1 MCKKLIGVCWALC
14 MCTGFLPQAEA
25 QCPAAGSCFEVH
37 ATPGCEDA
45 ACCATVCANDPFC
58 CSTEWDSL
66 CVSGANALCGGGG
79 NPACPGTGDCFASN
93 GTPGCE
99 DETCCNAVCAID
111 SFCCDTFWDSIC
123 ADEAVTLCGGG
134 GAPENDD
141 CNSAAPISGTGIFAF
156 NSIGATTD
164 GPDHASCLFFG
175 QSGIANDIWYCWT
188 ASCTDTVTISTC
200 GLTGMDSKIAVYD
213 GCGCPVGDGNLLAC
227 NDDICGL
234 QSTVSFSATTGN
246 SYLIRIGNFPGA
258 SAGTGS
264 FSIGCAGGGN
274 PACPGAGN
282 CFVANGSPGCED
294 GECCND
300 VCAIDA
306 FCCASA
312 WDEIC
317 AGEAEGLCGG
327 APTEACCL
335 IGDCF
340 DMPAATCSTLGGV
353 PQGFGT
359 SCAVEGCG
367 GSGACPGTGSCFVSN
382 GTPGCD
388 DEECC
393 NTVCAIDPFC
403 CDVTWDGIC
412 AQEANDLCGGGGD
425 ACPGEGSCF
434 ENNGT
439 PGCEDETCCET
450 VCAIDSFCCNFF
462 WDQICADEAAELCG
476 EPPCR
481 CPADVNRDGNRDGLD
496 VQPFTDCLLNPEN
509 GPGLPPSSG
518 CGCADADVD
527 GDVDM
532 DDIDRFVS
540 YLLDSTG
547 ECPVCGPGNGDCFS
561 LGGNGSPGCE
571 DEECCA
577 SVCAEDPFCCEVVWD
592 GVCAAEANVICNGAV
607 AEACCLGLDF
617 CVLVNPADCTS
628 LGGQPQGFGLLCE
641 DVECTGPVVCGPGAG
656 DCFTANGTPGCDD
669 ATCCATVCAIDSF
682 CCDVFWDGIC
692 AGEAAQLCDFEP
704 ADNDSCE
711 NATPISGSGTF
722 NFNNLGTT
730 SVGPDHALCNFFGFS
745 NIENDVWFCWTADC
759 TDLVTLSTCGL
770 TTVDTKIAVYNGCAC
785 PEGDESILA
794 CNDDAC
800 FTFQSSVNFNATL
813 GNTYL
818 IRIGTYPG
826 AAPGSGSFTISCGG
840 NASCPGTG
848 DCYVANGTVGCQ
860 NEDCCNTVCA
870 IDPFC
875 CNVTWDGIC
884 ADEAVEL
891 CPISNPSCPGEG
903 SCFEAHATPGCDNAD
918 CCNAVCAAFDFCCD
932 PEGDGWTQDCVDLT
946 ALFCI
951 PE

>member
-1 MCKKLIGVCWALC
+1 MCKKLIGICWALC
-14 MCTGFLPQAEA
+14 LCTGFLPQAEA

-37 ATPGCEDA
+37 ATPGCDDA
-45 ACCATVCANDPFC
+45 ACCETVCADDPFC
-58 CSTEWDSL
+58 CTTEWDSL
-66 CVSGANALCGGGG
+66 CVTGANSLCGGGG
-79 NPACPGTGDCFASN
+79 EPPVNDN
-93 GTPGCE
+93 
-99 DETCCNAVCAID
+99 
-111 SFCCDTFWDSIC
+111 C
-123 ADEAVTLCGGG
+123 ADAIEVTDGLT
-134 GAPENDD
+134 PFD
-141 CNSAAPISGTGIFAF
+141 TLT
-156 NSIGATTD
+156 ATTD
-164 GPDHASCLFFG
+164 GPAHAAG
-175 QSGIANDIWYCWT
+175 
-188 ASCTDTVTISTC
+188 TC
-200 GLTGMDSKIAVYD
+200 GQF
-213 GCGCPVGDGNLLAC
+213 GDGNVHNDVWYEYTATCTGNLILSTCEQLGGSANFDTRIAAYSCPCPASDATLLGC
-227 NDDICGL
+227 NDDDPVNTCGTGAGGFKSTL
-234 QSTVSFSATTGN
+234 QISVVEGQCLLIRVGGFGIGSRGTGN
-246 SYLIRIGNFPGA
+246 LLIQCGEG
-258 SAGTGS
+258 
-264 FSIGCAGGGN
+264 GGGN

-282 CFVANGSPGCED
+282 CFVSNGSPGCED
-294 GECCND
+294 EECCND
-300 VCAIDA
+300 VCAVDA
-306 FCCASA
+306 FCCAST

-317 AGEAEGLCGG
+317 AGQAEGICLGT
-327 APTEACCL
+327 PTEACCL

-367 GSGACPGTGSCFVSN
+367 GSGACPG
-382 GTPGCD
+382 
-388 DEECC
+388 
-393 NTVCAIDPFC
+393 
-403 CDVTWDGIC
+403 
-412 AQEANDLCGGGGD
+412 
-425 ACPGEGSCF
+425 EGSCF
-434 ENNGT
+434 EDNGT
-439 PGCEDETCCET
+439 PGCEDEECCET
-450 VCAIDSFCCNFF
+450 VCAIDSFCCNTF

-496 VQPFTDCLLNPEN
+496 VQPFVDCLLNPEN

-527 GDVDM
+527 GDVDL
-532 DDIDRFVS
+532 DDIERFVS

-547 ECPVCGPGNGDCFS
+547 ECPICGPGNGDCFS

-592 GVCAAEANVICNGAV
+592 GVCGAEANVICNGAV

-641 DVECTGPVVCGPGAG
+641 DVECTGPAVCGEGAG
-656 DCFTANGTPGCDD
+656 NCFAANGTPGCDD
-669 ATCCATVCAIDSF
+669 EVCCATVCAVDPF
-682 CCDVFWDGIC
+682 CCETAWDGIC
-692 AGEAAQLCDFEP
+692 AGEAAEMCDFEP
-704 ADNDSCE
+704 SDNDSCE

-759 TDLVTLSTCGL
+759 SGDVTVSTCGQ
-770 TTVDTKIAVYNGCAC
+770 TTVDTKIAVYDGCTC
-785 PEGDESILA
+785 PLGDESILA

-800 FTFQSSVNFNATL
+800 STFQSSVNFSATL

-818 IRIGTYPG
+818 IRIGTFPG
-826 AAPGSGSFTISCGG
+826 ASGGAGTFTITCGG
-840 NASCPGTG
+840 HPNCPGAG
-848 DCYVANGTVGCQ
+848 DCYVANGSVGC
-860 NEDCCNTVCA
+860 NNADCCNTVCA
-870 IDPFC
+870 IDPWC
-875 CNVTWDGIC
+875 CNVEWDGIC
-884 ADEAVEL
+884 ATEADEF

-903 SCFEAHATPGCDNAD
+903 SCFEAHATPGCDNED